1 MNFAREGLLFIAIA
15 AVVAA
20 GAFGLAVTRRS
31 WGLWLA
37 AFVLLLLALWVA
49 YFFRDPERVGE
60 RGPTLIVAPADG
72 KLIMITEVDEPSF
85 VQGRAIRLSI
95 FMNVFNVHVNRY
107 PVDGVVK
114 YVHYNK
120 GKFFNAAAEKSSLE
134 NEQMSVGLETIPADS
149 GRTPRVGTTQRILVR
164 QIAGLIA
171 RRIVTYSKP
180 GEQVKQ
186 GERMGIIRFGSRVD
200 LFLPIGST
208 IRGKLGD
215 VTTAGVTVL
224 GELPH

>member
-15 AVVAA
+15 ALVAA
-20 GAFGLAVTRRS
+20 SGFGFAITRRS

-49 YFFRDPERVGE
+49 YFFRDPERAGE
-60 RGPTLIVAPADG
+60 RGPSLVVSPADG

-85 VQGRAIRLSI
+85 IKGRAIRISI

-134 NEQMSVGLETIPADS
+134 NEQMSVGIDT
-149 GRTPRVGTTQRILVR
+149 GRHRILVR

-171 RRIVTYSKP
+171 RRIVTYSKL
-180 GEQVKQ
+180 GETVKQ
-186 GERMGIIRFGSRVD
+186 GDRMGIIRFGSRVD
-200 LFLPIGST
+200 VFIPADST
-208 IRGKLGD
+208 LRAKVGD
-215 VTTAGVTVL
+215 ITIAGVTVL
-224 GELPH
+224 AELPK

>member
-1 MNFAREGLLFIAIA
+1 LNFAREGLFFIAIA
-15 AVVAA
+15 AVIAA
-20 GAFGLAVTRRS
+20 GAFGFAISRRS

-37 AFVLLLLALWVA
+37 ALVLLLLALWVA

-60 RGPTLIVAPADG
+60 RGPSLVVSPADG
-72 KLIMITEVDEPSF
+72 KLIMITEVDEPGF
-85 VQGRAIRLSI
+85 IKGRAIRLSI

-107 PVDGVVK
+107 PVDGAVK

-134 NEQMSVGLETIPADS
+134 NEQMSVGIDT
-149 GRTPRVGTTQRILVR
+149 GRYRILVR

-171 RRIVTYSKP
+171 RRIVTYSKLD
-180 GEQVKQ
+180 EKVKQ

-200 LFLPIGST
+200 VFIPPGST
-208 IRGKLGD
+208 IKAKLGD
-215 VTTAGVTVL
+215 ATVAGVTIL
-224 GELPH
+224 AELPK

>member
-1 MNFAREGLLFIAIA
+1 LNFAREGLVFIAIA
-15 AVVAA
+15 AVIAA
-20 GAFGLAVTRRS
+20 GAFGFAISRRS

-37 AFVLLLLALWVA
+37 ALVLLLLALWVA
-49 YFFRDPERVGE
+49 YFFRDPERVGD
-60 RGPTLIVAPADG
+60 RGPSLVVSPADG
-72 KLIMITEVDEPSF
+72 KLIMITEVDEPGYIK
-85 VQGRAIRLSI
+85 GRAIRLSI

-134 NEQMSVGLETIPADS
+134 NEQMSVGVDN
-149 GRTPRVGTTQRILVR
+149 GRYQILVR

-171 RRIVTYSKP
+171 RRIVTYSRL
-180 GEQVKQ
+180 GEKVKQ

-200 LFLPIGST
+200 VFIPPGST
-208 IRGKLGD
+208 IKAKLGD
-215 VTTAGVTVL
+215 ATVAGVTVL
-224 GELPH
+224 ADLPK

>member
-20 GAFGLAVTRRS
+20 SAFGFAISRRS

-49 YFFRDPERVGE
+49 YFFRDPERVGD
-60 RGPTLIVAPADG
+60 RGASLMVSPADG
-72 KLIMITEVDEPSF
+72 KLIMITDVDEPSF
-85 VQGRAIRLSI
+85 VHGRAIRLSI

-114 YVHYNK
+114 YIHYNK
-120 GKFFNAAAEKSSLE
+120 GKFFNASAEKSSLE
-134 NEQMSVGLETIPADS
+134 NEQMSVGIETG
-149 GRTPRVGTTQRILVR
+149 GRRVLVR

-171 RRIVTYSKP
+171 RRIVTYSKL
-180 GEQVKQ
+180 GETVRQ
-186 GERMGIIRFGSRVD
+186 GDRMGIIRFGSRVD
-200 LFLPIGST
+200 LFLPPGS
-208 IRGKLGD
+208 IVRAKLGD
-215 VTTAGVTVL
+215 VTTAGVTIL
-224 GELPH
+224 GELPR

>member
-15 AVVAA
+15 AVIAA
-20 GAFGLAVTRRS
+20 GAFGFAISRRS

-37 AFVLLLLALWVA
+37 ALVLLLLALWVA

-60 RGPTLIVAPADG
+60 RGPSLVVSPADG
-72 KLIMITEVDEPSF
+72 KLIMITEVDEPGF
-85 VQGRAIRLSI
+85 VKGRAIRLSI

-134 NEQMSVGLETIPADS
+134 NEQMSVGIDT
-149 GRTPRVGTTQRILVR
+149 GKYRILVR

-171 RRIVTYSKP
+171 RRIVTYSKLD
-180 GEQVKQ
+180 EKVKQ

-200 LFLPIGST
+200 VFIPPGST
-208 IRGKLGD
+208 IKAKLGD
-215 VTTAGVTVL
+215 ATVAGVTIL
-224 GELPH
+224 AELPK

>member
-1 MNFAREGLLFIAIA
+1 LNFAREGLLFIAIA
-15 AVVAA
+15 AVIAA
-20 GAFGLAVTRRS
+20 GAFGFAISRRS

-37 AFVLLLLALWVA
+37 ALVLLLLALWVA
-49 YFFRDPERVGE
+49 YFFRDPERVGD
-60 RGPTLIVAPADG
+60 RGPSLVVSPADG
-72 KLIMITEVDEPSF
+72 KLIMITEVDEPGF
-85 VQGRAIRLSI
+85 VKGRAIRLSI

-134 NEQMSVGLETIPADS
+134 NEQMSVGVDT
-149 GRTPRVGTTQRILVR
+149 GRYQILVR

-171 RRIVTYSKP
+171 RRIVTYSRP
-180 GEQVKQ
+180 GERVKQ

-200 LFLPIGST
+200 VFIPPGST
-208 IRGKLGD
+208 IKAKLGD
-215 VTTAGVTVL
+215 ATVAGVTIL
-224 GELPH
+224 ADLPK

>member
-15 AVVAA
+15 AFIAA
-20 GAFGLAVTRRS
+20 GAFGFAVTRRS

-60 RGPTLIVAPADG
+60 RGASLVVAPADG
-72 KLIMITEVDEPSF
+72 KLIMITEVDEPTF
-85 VQGRAIRLSI
+85 MKGRAIRLSI

-107 PVDGVVK
+107 PVDGVIT
-114 YVHYNK
+114 YIYYNK

-134 NEQMSVGLETIPADS
+134 NEQMSVGIDTIPPDS
-149 GRTPRVGTTQRILVR
+149 DRTARAGSVHRVLVR

-171 RRIVTYSKP
+171 RRIVTYSKL
-180 GEQVKQ
+180 GERVRQ
-186 GERMGIIRFGSRVD
+186 GDRMGIIRFGSRVD

-208 IRGKLGD
+208 IRAKLGD
-215 VTTAGVTVL
+215 VTTAGVTVV

>member
-1 MNFAREGLLFIAIA
+1 LNFAREGLLFIAIA
-15 AVVAA
+15 AFIAA
-20 GAFGLAVTRRS
+20 GAFGFAITRRS

-49 YFFRDPERVGE
+49 YFFRDPERTGE
-60 RGPTLIVAPADG
+60 RGPALVVSPADG

-85 VQGRAIRLSI
+85 MKGRATRLSI

-107 PVDGVVK
+107 PVDGVVR

-134 NEQMSVGLETIPADS
+134 NEQMSVGIET
-149 GRTPRVGTTQRILVR
+149 GGNRLLVR

-171 RRIVTYSKP
+171 RRIVTYSKL
-180 GEQVKQ
+180 GETVRQ
-186 GERMGIIRFGSRVD
+186 GDRMGIIRFGSRVD
-200 LFLPIGST
+200 VFLPAGST
-208 IRGKLGD
+208 VRAKVGD
-215 VTTAGVTVL
+215 ITVAGVTIL
-224 GELPH
+224 GELPR

>member
-1 MNFAREGLLFIAIA
+1 LNFAREGLLFIAIA
-15 AVVAA
+15 AVIAA
-20 GAFGLAVTRRS
+20 GAFGFAISRRS

-37 AFVLLLLALWVA
+37 ALVLLLLALWVA
-49 YFFRDPERVGE
+49 YFFRDPERIGD
-60 RGPTLIVAPADG
+60 RGPSLVVSPADG
-72 KLIMITEVDEPSF
+72 KLIMITEVDEPGF
-85 VQGRAIRLSI
+85 IKGRAIRLSI

-134 NEQMSVGLETIPADS
+134 NEQMSVGVDT
-149 GRTPRVGTTQRILVR
+149 GKYQILVR

-171 RRIVTYSKP
+171 RRIVTYSRP
-180 GEQVKQ
+180 GEKVRQ

-200 LFLPIGST
+200 VFIPPGST
-208 IRGKLGD
+208 IKAKLGD
-215 VTTAGVTVL
+215 ATVAGVTIL
-224 GELPH
+224 ADLPK